1 MQLLQAGS
9 HQVVLLELDPDLIR
23 QGAEETGFTCVVED
37 QPRSVILELSALER
51 DKPLLLFD
59 ASVSTNTGWFSRCQ
73 FYVDARTGEVM
84 QTPFLLANRR
94 DAAGKPHSRAVSVQI
109 RKELPSHFRLPGR
122 QAVNEKMLYS
132 VLFNFLAALQ
142 QVGVGVCGRGIVTP
156 LTGRGDAVLVK

>member
-23 QGAEETGFTCVVED
+23 QGAEESGFTCVVED
-37 QPRSVILELSALER
+37 HPRSVVLELSALDR
-51 DKPLLLFD
+51 DNPLLLFD
-59 ASVSTNTGWFSRCQ
+59 ASASTNTGWFSRCQ
-73 FYVDARTGEVM
+73 FYIDGRTGSVM

-94 DAAGKPHSRAVSVQI
+94 DAAGKPHTRAVSLQI
-109 RKELPSHFRLPGR
+109 RKELPAHFRLPGR

-142 QVGVGVCGRGIVTP
+142 QVGVGICGKGVVAP
-156 LTGRGDAVLVK
+156 LTGRGDAVLAK